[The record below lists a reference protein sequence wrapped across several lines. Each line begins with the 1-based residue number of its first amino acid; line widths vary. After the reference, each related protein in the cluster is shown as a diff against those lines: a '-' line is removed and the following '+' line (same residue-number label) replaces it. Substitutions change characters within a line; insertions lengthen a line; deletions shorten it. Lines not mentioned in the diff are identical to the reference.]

1 MILSILLK
9 ILDYYGICDMSNKW
23 FRSILEDRKQSTTI
37 NKAWSSDKLISI
49 GVLKGQYQV

>member
-1 MILSILLK
+1 
-9 ILDYYGICDMSNKW
+9 MSNKW

-37 NKAWSSDKLISI
+37 NKAWSSDKPISI